1 VLASVWIAVA
11 AVWAAVVFDLV
22 SETAGRD
29 RGIVA
34 FGRELA
40 DPGRTVTIWIVAGL
54 VATAVLGLAIAVG
67 SAVVRH
73 RERRAAA
80 ELDARF
86 ERLAAAEAAVVARRD
101 QLATKVEGLHRRIES
116 LSREQ
121 QAIEDA
127 LGRERRKAREL
138 RALAVRTARELDAAT
153 QALEHDTATPA
164 LEGDDVVIVH
174 DVEGSER
181 SA

>member
-1 VLASVWIAVA
+1 VLASAWIAIA
-11 AVWAAVVFDLV
+11 AVWAAVVFDVV
-22 SETAGRD
+22 SETAGKE

-54 VATAVLGLAIAVG
+54 VATAVLGLAVAVG
-67 SAVVRH
+67 SAVVRQ

-86 ERLAAAEAAVVARRD
+86 ERLAAAEAADVARRD
-101 QLATKVEGLHRRIES
+101 QLAKKVEALHRRIES
-116 LSREQ
+116 LSRER

-138 RALAVRTARELDAAT
+138 RALAVRTARELDTAT
-153 QALEHDTATPA
+153 QALQREMATPA
-164 LEGDDVVIVH
+164 RERDGVVVIH
-174 DVEGSER
+174 DAEGSER